1 MPRNSIIYAP
11 VTLTI
16 SIISFIASKL
26 RPFAPH
32 FTPLIICCSLLP
44 LLVLLSLFS
53 GFLVWKNVA
62 VAWDTPLYL
71 QYGDGMQPYTRVVLP
86 PLHTRQR
93 YDISLHL
100 NVPASESNFVL
111 GNFMSTLTLLDSGNY
126 TLASARRPAIV
137 TPPAT
142 SFLRRKSSSIS
153 IHVPLLSSFLPGT
166 SYVEAEVSVGRGD
179 GWTGV
184 GNGQPREL
192 SVSSASLKGLVV
204 HHGVRGILTRFPFL
218 SSIAAS
224 GIFLSILTIIVG
236 VCVLPSALQGLSE
249 LEESPPTKD
258 ITYKEDSE
266 SESELKLLRRRSR
279 GKSRT
284 TSGRSSSQRRRSSR
298 DIKAEPEPVDIPS
311 AEEADIPLRRRTSR
325 LSRSVPSAE
334 DSP

>member
-1 MPRNSIIYAP
+1 MLLAPSIA
-11 VTLTI
+11 
-16 SIISFIASKL
+16 A
-26 RPFAPH
+26 
-32 FTPLIICCSLLP
+32 
-44 LLVLLSLFS
+44 
-53 GFLVWKNVA
+53 
-62 VAWDTPLYL
+62 AWDTPLYL
-71 QYGDGMQPYTRVVLP
+71 QYGDGMQPYARVVLP

-93 YDISLHL
+93 YDISLRL

-111 GNFMSTLTLLDSGNY
+111 GNFMTTLTLLDSGNY

-137 TPPAT
+137 TPPTT
-142 SFLRRKSSSIS
+142 SFFRRKSNSIS

-236 VCVLPSALQGLSE
+236 VCVLPSALQGLPE

-258 ITYKEDSE
+258 ITYEDSE
-266 SESELKLLRRRSR
+266 SETELKLLRRRSKS
-279 GKSRT
+279 KSRT
-284 TSGRSSSQRRRSSR
+284 APGRSSSQRRRSSR
-298 DIKAEPEPVDIPS
+298 DIKTESEPVDIPS